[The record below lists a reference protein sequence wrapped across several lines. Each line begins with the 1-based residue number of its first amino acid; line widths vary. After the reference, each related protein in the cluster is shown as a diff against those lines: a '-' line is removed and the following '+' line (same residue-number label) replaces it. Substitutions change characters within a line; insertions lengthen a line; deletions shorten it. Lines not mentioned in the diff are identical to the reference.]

1 MLNQDY
7 PHDRYEIVLVDGMS
21 TDRPR
26 ELVQAMAG
34 KRDVAVRIVDKHLH
48 PPSTYRYSV
57 KVSNGMSRIVEW
69 SGTEEGEREVG
80 AVFEGQGGG
89 SELTITSLKR
99 GQWYI
104 VISEVAIVPL
114 TGGTPR

>member
-7 PHDRYEIVLVDGMS
+7 PYDRCEIILVDGMS

-48 PPSTYRYSV
+48 PSFTYRYSV
-57 KVSNGMSRIVEW
+57 KVSNGMSRMVEW
-69 SGTEEGEREVG
+69 SGTEEGERG
-80 AVFEGQGGG
+80 GQRH
-89 SELTITSLKR
+89 L
-99 GQWYI
+99 
-104 VISEVAIVPL
+104 
-114 TGGTPR
+114 